1 MSGINLA
8 SPASEA
14 NHATIA
20 RLLIFLVS
28 SMTIE

>member
-1 MSGINLA
+1 MLGISAVL
-8 SPASEA
+8 PASEA

-20 RLLIFLVS
+20 GSLSFLVS